1 MSLSPVIL
9 QRGTPESWHIMPL
22 FLDRVRKFTGAH
34 TDAESDPLPQ
44 IMASLF
50 GTGAEAGLLIAILD
64 DEKTLP
70 DALVGHVACGVE
82 TYLGRS
88 VCMVYQ
94 FEKDRN
100 NGNKSEWQTL
110 NHAIQAIVDN
120 WCRSI
125 GLDEIMIMAE
135 TESRARLF
143 KFFGYKPGPVL
154 MRRKFDG

>member
-22 FLDRVRKFTGAH
+22 FLDRVRKFTGSH
-34 TDAESDPLPQ
+34 TDAQEDILPQ
-44 IMASLF
+44 LAASAF
-50 GTGAEAGLLIAILD
+50 GGGSEAGLLIAILD
-64 DEKTLP
+64 DDARLP
-70 DALVGHVACGVE
+70 GALVGHVACGVE

-94 FEKDRN
+94 FEKDKHD
-100 NGNKSEWQTL
+100 GDPSEWKTL
-110 NHAIQAIVDN
+110 NHSIQAIVDN

-143 KFFGYKPGPVL
+143 KYFGYQPGPVL